1 MFPVFLFFPQTGE
14 RSGQVEKSKKNAR
27 QRQNDFKV
35 NSISTALLTT
45 LLKMIV
51 ICRSFHDLELCFHR
65 K

>member
-1 MFPVFLFFPQTGE
+1 MFPVFLLFPQTGE

-35 NSISTALLTT
+35 NSISTALLIT
-45 LLKMIV
+45 LLKMIA
-51 ICRSFHDLELCFHR
+51 IHQGFHDLELCFHR